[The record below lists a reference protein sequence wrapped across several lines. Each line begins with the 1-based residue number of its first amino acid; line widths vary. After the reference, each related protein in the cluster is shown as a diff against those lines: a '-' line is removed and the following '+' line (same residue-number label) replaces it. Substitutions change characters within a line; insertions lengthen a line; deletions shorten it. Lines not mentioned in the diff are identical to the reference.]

1 MSYRQTNIFDF
12 LLDTFTE
19 NISNIEDTRR
29 QRDDIK
35 YSFKDIILSAFS
47 IFYLQSK
54 SWLNFQRKMDTVKGS
69 SNAKTIFGITDI
81 PSDNHIRNIL
91 DKIKPS
97 VFKNVYDGVISYL
110 SKIGL
115 LTKKFNFIDK
125 YLLVALDG
133 THYHSSKNISCKCCQ
148 TKTNSETGE
157 VHYYHSAITPT
168 IVHPDMKKVLP
179 LMQEF
184 ISNNDGDDKQDC
196 EVNATKRWLDSFE
209 APTKDKVIILGDDLY
224 SREPMIKKVLDK
236 NHSYI
241 FVAKPTSHKYLY
253 EQVEMIKNLGT
264 CDTKKFNK
272 MINGKK
278 QTFTY
283 NYINTLAIKNPNG
296 DTQHPPQEVN
306 WCEIIITN
314 ANGKKLYHNSFI
326 TDIELHLNNVEDI
339 TLAGRTRWKIENE
352 NNNTLKTKGYNLE
365 HNFGHGKENLSQTL
379 CSLNILAFLFH
390 TTQELLDDLYMD
402 VRDEMGTREEFFFA
416 ISFTTTLF
424 RFKSFDKLLEFILIS
439 RQTEENIPMEPYLD

>member
-1 MSYRQTNIFDF
+1 MSYKQTNIFDF
-12 LLDTFTE
+12 LIDNFTS
-19 NISNIEDTRR
+19 NINNIEDTRR
-29 QRDDIK
+29 QREDIK
-35 YSFKDIILSAFS
+35 YSFNDIILSAFS
-47 IFYLQSK
+47 IFYFQSK
-54 SWLNFQRKMDTVKGS
+54 SWLSFQRKMDTNKGS

-81 PSDNHIRNIL
+81 PSDNHIRNVL
-91 DKIKPS
+91 DKIKPE
-97 VFKNVYDGVISYL
+97 VFKNVYDSVISYL
-110 SKIGL
+110 NKIGL
-115 LTKKFNFIDK
+115 LKKRFNFMDK

-133 THYHSSKNISCKCCQ
+133 THYHSSKNISCECCQ

-168 IVHPDMKKVLP
+168 IVHPDIKKVLP

-184 ISNNDGDDKQDC
+184 ISNNDGGDKQDC
-196 EVNATKRWLDSFE
+196 EVNASKRWLDSFVS
-209 APTKDKVIILGDDLY
+209 PSKDKVIILGDDLY
-224 SREPMIKKVLDK
+224 SREPMIKKVLNK

-253 EQVEMIKNLGT
+253 EEIEMIKNLGT
-264 CDTKKFNK
+264 CNTKKIHK

-314 ANGKKLYHNSFI
+314 ASGKKLYSNSFV
-326 TDIELHLNNVEDI
+326 TDIDIHLNNIEDI
-339 TLAGRTRWKIENE
+339 ALAGRTRWKIENE
-352 NNNTLKTKGYNLE
+352 NNNTLKTKGYHLD
-365 HNFGHGKENLSQTL
+365 HNFGHGKQNLSQTL
-379 CSLNILAFLFH
+379 CTLNILAFLFH
-390 TTQELLDDLYMD
+390 TTQELLNDLYID
-402 VRDEMGTREEFFFA
+402 VREEMGTREEFFGA
-416 ISFTTTLF
+416 INILTTLF

-439 RQTEENIPMEPYLD
+439 RQTEENIDMKPYID